1 MVTVGGKPILWRL
14 MNYYASFG
22 FEKFILCLGCKAEV
36 IKNYVLNVQYFS
48 NSLTVRYGQERRV
61 GSATQRIRSSFR
73 APTRLGMPTRST
85 SLRLF
90 TSRIGGSSGTTG
102 DEVRVIA

>member
-1 MVTVGGKPILWRL
+1 MRREDCAEVPIVILCGGAGTRLREETETIPKPMVTVGGKPILWRL

-48 NSLTVRYGQERRV
+48 NSLTVRYGQE
-61 GSATQRIRSSFR
+61 
-73 APTRLGMPTRST
+73 
-85 SLRLF
+85 
-90 TSRIGGSSGTTG
+90 
-102 DEVRVIA
+102 